1 MWNQSYNH
9 SNVAEYGE
17 RLSPHSNATLDEG
30 EIAGVLIGC
39 VFLVFLVLPIAISY
53 LLVYCKRLHVAW
65 KNNREHCHGGGVG
78 SENIIDL
85 GDQIH
90 NCQDN
95 QTEITAI
102 DEEQLLPNA
111 ELSQSAEPPPSYR
124 VVMNG
129 DLGNDSLSPPE
140 YNSALSM
147 EKI

>member
-1 MWNQSYNH
+1 MWNQSYTH
-9 SNVAEYGE
+9 SYVAEQGE
-17 RLSPHSNATLDEG
+17 RLAPHSNTLDEG

-39 VFLVFLVLPIAISY
+39 VFLVFLVLPIAVSY

-65 KNNREHCHGGGVG
+65 KNNREQCYSGEVNSGNV
-78 SENIIDL
+78 IDL
-85 GDQIH
+85 GDQIQ
-90 NCQDN
+90 NCQDDR
-95 QTEITAI
+95 TEITAI

-147 EKI
+147 ETV